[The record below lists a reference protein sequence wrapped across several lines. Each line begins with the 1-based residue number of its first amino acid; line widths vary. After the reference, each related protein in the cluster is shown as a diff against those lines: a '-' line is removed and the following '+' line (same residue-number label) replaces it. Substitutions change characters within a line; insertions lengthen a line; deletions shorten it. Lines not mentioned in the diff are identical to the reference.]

1 MDALFYGAVVK
12 TLGSQI
18 KEARQRRHLSQSA
31 LARKVGCRQ
40 SALSMYEGG
49 RATALSAQIVGKLC
63 DELGLVPPT
72 QAELDTEVPMSSGVR
87 VFCPNPECPSNL
99 PVAIGDRVVLVPHAH
114 MAGERERHCAW
125 CGEVLEKACP
135 ECGAPVNSGA
145 FCVHCGTPYLS
156 EAPERADS
164 VRVAA
169 SERLMAWA

>member
-1 MDALFYGAVVK
+1 MK

-49 RATALSAQIVGKLC
+49 RATALSAAIVGKLC

-72 QAELDTEVPMSSGVR
+72 QAELSAAPLEVAGPR
-87 VFCPNPECPSNL
+87 AFCPNPDCPSNL
-99 PVAIGDRVVLVPHAH
+99 PLAIGDRAVLVPRHH
-114 MAGERERHCAW
+114 VAGEGEIHCAW

-135 ECGAPVNSGA
+135 ECGAPVNPGA
-145 FCVHCGTPYLS
+145 FCAHCGTPYLA
-156 EAPERADS
+156 EAPAKADPA
-164 VRVAA
+164 RIDA